1 MTIQKKSPV
10 VGESHTVQVNAAMPP
25 TEADKIWAEIKDK
38 QVALFALGG
47 KRVSDWASPHPCEP
61 TKLFLTTNAPSL
73 LPELEAVIGSAYVC
87 EKQDR
92 FIVISR
98 AEKLPG
104 QK

>member
-1 MTIQKKSPV
+1 MTTVKKTPA
-10 VGESHTVQVNAAMPP
+10 VGETQTVQVNAALPP
-25 TEADKIWAEIKDK
+25 TEADKIWDEIKNK

-47 KRVSDWASPHPCEP
+47 KRVSDWAQPHPCEP

-73 LPELEAVIGSAYVC
+73 LPELEAVIGSNYVC

-98 AEKLPG
+98 ATKLPG